1 MGACNKNAS
10 AKPTLEFLKCCLFEN
25 RVKDLFLLLYCLAP
39 SVKTNGEVLKHYC
52 YLYSPWTQDNRLEI
66 SLCEFTA
73 IQQMQVPIK
82 FGYFWPPGSLFTKK
96 NKRFVA
102 SCLFFP
108 NGRLTRKSI
117 QMLPY
122 FAEYFAEKNFL
133 CRIKCRKS
141 KFFQG
146 PFLLIKA
153 TFK

>member
-1 MGACNKNAS
+1 MLLVWESCTRFVIFI
-10 AKPTLEFLKCCLFEN
+10 TLLSCTIC
-25 RVKDLFLLLYCLAP
+25 KD
-39 SVKTNGEVLKHYC
+39 KWGVLKLYC
-52 YLYSPWTQDNRLEI
+52 YLYGPWIQDNRLEI
-66 SLCEFTA
+66 SLCEITA

-122 FAEYFAEKNFL
+122 FAEKNFL

-153 TFK
+153 TFKWSVFFPVGKYVHICNYLQLM